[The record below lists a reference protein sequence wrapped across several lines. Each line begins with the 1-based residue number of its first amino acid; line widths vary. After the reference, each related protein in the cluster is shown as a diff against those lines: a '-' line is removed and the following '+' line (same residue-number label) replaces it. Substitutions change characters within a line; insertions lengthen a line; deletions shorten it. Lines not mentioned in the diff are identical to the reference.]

1 MNITHKYKLS
11 VSIKT
16 LNYSK
21 IIGQNANY
29 MITTQKKEQT
39 NKQTTQTETNYATSK
54 CVYMQFY
61 FKAMKFDEV
70 CYCVCENV
78 ENNEIYK

>member
-1 MNITHKYKLS
+1 MNITHKYDLS

-29 MITTQKKEQT
+29 MTTTQTKEQT
-39 NKQTTQTETNYATSK
+39 NKQTNKQPKQKTETNHATSK
-54 CVYMQFY
+54 LYMCSFNSRQ
-61 FKAMKFDEV
+61 
-70 CYCVCENV
+70 
-78 ENNEIYK
+78 

>member
-1 MNITHKYKLS
+1 MNITHKYDLS

-29 MITTQKKEQT
+29 MTTTQTKEQT
-39 NKQTTQTETNYATSK
+39 NKQTNNPNKKQKQTMQRANCI
-54 CVYMQFY
+54 CVVLIQG
-61 FKAMKFDEV
+61 
-70 CYCVCENV
+70 
-78 ENNEIYK
+78 NEI

>member
-1 MNITHKYKLS
+1 MNIIHKYKLS

-29 MITTQKKEQT
+29 MITTQTKEQT
-39 NKQTTQTETNYATSK
+39 NKQTNNPNRNKLCNEQMCIYA
-54 CVYMQFY
+54 VLFQG
-61 FKAMKFDEV
+61 
-70 CYCVCENV
+70 
-78 ENNEIYK
+78 NEI

>member
-29 MITTQKKEQT
+29 MITTQTKEQT
-39 NKQTTQTETNYATSK
+39 NKQTTQTKNRNKLCNEQMCICA
-54 CVYMQFY
+54 VLIQG
-61 FKAMKFDEV
+61 
-70 CYCVCENV
+70 
-78 ENNEIYK
+78 NEI